1 MEADSFSTDSD
12 AAVLRGDASFAGM
25 NGSISYIVDDAAGT
39 AEQLAVGLG
48 GSFGAFT
55 LGMGYQESTTFADGN
70 GDFNSDEVLGVSA
83 AGTFAG
89 ATVTVAYAKETAS
102 DEQSTAV
109 KVSYPFGPVTASA
122 YYSMEKVAG
131 ASVDDNYGV
140 SVAYAQGPITVKA
153 DYRNE
158 QTRDEWNIEGSY
170 DMGNGATVLAGALN
184 ENEGADADFYI
195 GGTYDLG
202 GGASLLAVYADDK
215 DGDQADEIGSGEYD
229 PGMTVSVSFTF

>member
-12 AAVLRGDASFAGM
+12 AAVLRGDMSFAGV
-25 NGSISYIVDDAAGT
+25 NGSVSYIIDDAANT
-39 AEQLAVGLG
+39 AEQLALGLG
-48 GSFGAFT
+48 GSFGAVTFG
-55 LGMGYQESTTFADGN
+55 LGYQEATTFADGN
-70 GDFNSDEVLGVSA
+70 GDFNSDEVLGVSV
-83 AGTFAG
+83 AGTFAN
-89 ATVTVAYAKETAS
+89 ATVTLAYADETNS
-102 DEQSTAV
+102 GETSTAI
-109 KVSYPFGPVTASA
+109 KVAYPFGPVTASA
-122 YYSMEKVAG
+122 YYSMEEVKGVD
-131 ASVDDNYGV
+131 VDDNYGV
-140 SVAYAQGPITVKA
+140 SVAYAQGPVTVKA

-158 QTRDEWNIEGSY
+158 QSRDEWNIEGSY

-215 DGDQADEIGSGEYD
+215 DGDQGDEIGSGEYD